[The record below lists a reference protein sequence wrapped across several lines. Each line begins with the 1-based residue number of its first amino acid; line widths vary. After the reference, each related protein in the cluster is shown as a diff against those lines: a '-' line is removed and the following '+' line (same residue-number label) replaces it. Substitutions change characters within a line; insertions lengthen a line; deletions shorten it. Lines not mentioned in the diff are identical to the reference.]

1 MANSFWEGEKASRE
15 DARKSLMN
23 FIADNWEGRFTVN
36 FHSDDGGHLIQAV
49 FEVDDP
55 DEKLP
60 GDVREK
66 FGAKWMGWRL
76 VLLKVTPG
84 YIDVFIKK

>member
-49 FEVDDP
+49 FEVDDTRGAAGRY
-55 DEKLP
+55 EI
-60 GDVREK
+60 GDPTTS
-66 FGAKWMGWRL
+66 A
-76 VLLKVTPG
+76 
-84 YIDVFIKK
+84 

>member
-1 MANSFWEGEKASRE
+1 ME
-15 DARKSLMN
+15 
-23 FIADNWEGRFTVN
+23 FIADNWEERFTVN
-36 FHSDDGGHLIQAV
+36 YHSDDGGFHIQAV

-84 YIDVFIKK
+84 YIDAFLS

>member
-1 MANSFWEGEKASRE
+1 MASVFWEGEKAE
-15 DARKSLMN
+15 KDEARKALME
-23 FIADNWEGRFTVN
+23 FIADNWTERFTAN
-36 FHSDDGGHLIQAV
+36 FRSDDGGVHIQAV

-60 GDVREK
+60 GDIREK

-76 VLLKVTPG
+76 ILLKVPHG
-84 YIDVFIKK
+84 YVDAFLS